1 MTYIVGNKKLSR
13 IYVILITSFLF
24 LFHLTT
30 NAYTDSHIDTLTP
43 INSPNSSANPRFKY
57 KLPSA
62 LFLTGIATATL
73 PPLHNLEISIYNNV
87 NRKPITQNH
96 ADNYLQYT
104 PAIAAFALDAAGVK
118 GKHQFAE
125 KLALYTLTNFIAVS
139 IVQPMKYS
147 VHRERPNKSNF
158 KSFPSGHTTTAF
170 AAAELLHQEYGQL
183 SPWISVA
190 GYTTAAA
197 TAYLRIHN
205 NEHWLGDVIAGA
217 GIGMA
222 STRLSYWLLPKI
234 KKGLKKGRRRW
245 ERGKSEA
252 IGNRQE

>member
-1 MTYIVGNKKLSR
+1 MTR
-13 IYVILITSFLF
+13 IYIILITSFSV

-30 NAYTDSHIDTLTP
+30 NAYTNSYRDTLTP
-43 INSPNSSANPRFKY
+43 ITSLTSSDNVRFKY

-62 LFLTGIATATL
+62 LFLTGMATATL

-87 NRKPITQNH
+87 NSKPRTQNH

-125 KLALYTLTNFIAVS
+125 KLALYALSNFIAGSV
-139 IVQPMKYS
+139 VQPMKYS
-147 VHRERPNKSNF
+147 LHRERPNKSNF

-170 AAAELLHQEYGQL
+170 AAAEFLHQEYGHL

-190 GYTTAAA
+190 GYSTAAA

-205 NEHWLGDVIAGA
+205 NAHWLGDVIAGA
-217 GIGMA
+217 GIGIA

-234 KKGLKKGRRRW
+234 KKGLKKVRG
-245 ERGKSEA
+245 ER
-252 IGNRQE
+252 

>member
-1 MTYIVGNKKLSR
+1 MTK
-13 IYVILITSFLF
+13 IYVILITSFSLF
-24 LFHLTT
+24 LHLKTK
-30 NAYTDSHIDTLTP
+30 AYPINFTDTLRPT
-43 INSPNSSANPRFKY
+43 NSLNIYASSNFKY

-73 PPLHNLEISIYNNV
+73 PPLHNLETSIYTSINS
-87 NRKPITQNH
+87 RPIKPNH

-125 KLALYTLTNFIAVS
+125 KLALYALSN
-139 IVQPMKYS
+139 IVVGSVVEPMKYI

-158 KSFPSGHTTTAF
+158 KSFPSGHSATAF
-170 AAAELLHQEYGQL
+170 AAAELLHQEYGHL

-190 GYTTAAA
+190 GYSTAAA
-197 TAYLRIHN
+197 TAYLRIQN
-205 NEHWLGDVIAGA
+205 NAHWLGDVIAGA
-217 GIGMA
+217 GIGIA

-234 KKGLKKGRRRW
+234 KKGLKKVRG
-245 ERGKSEA
+245 ER
-252 IGNRQE
+252 

>member
-1 MTYIVGNKKLSR
+1 MLFFHSTTQAYAIGNL
-13 IYVILITSFLF
+13 
-24 LFHLTT
+24 
-30 NAYTDSHIDTLTP
+30 DTLTP
-43 INSPNSSANPRFKY
+43 NTSITIQNISANFRFKY

-62 LFLTGIATATL
+62 IFLTGVITATL
-73 PPLHNLEISIYNNV
+73 PPLHNLENTIYNNV
-87 NRKPITQNH
+87 NSRPISLHH

-125 KLALYTLTNFIAVS
+125 KLALYALTNIIIGSV
-139 IVQPMKYS
+139 VEPMKYI
-147 VHRERPNKSNF
+147 VHRERPNKSDF

-170 AAAELLHQEYGQL
+170 AAAELLHQEYGHL
-183 SPWISVA
+183 SPWISIA

-217 GIGMA
+217 GIGIA

-234 KKGLKKGRRRW
+234 KKGLKKAGR
-245 ERGKSEA
+245 
-252 IGNRQE
+252 Q